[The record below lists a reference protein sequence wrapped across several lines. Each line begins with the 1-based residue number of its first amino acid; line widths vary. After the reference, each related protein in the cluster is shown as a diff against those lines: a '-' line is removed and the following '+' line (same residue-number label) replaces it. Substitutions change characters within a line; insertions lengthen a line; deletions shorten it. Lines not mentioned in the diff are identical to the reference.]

1 MITALDVFNVNPD
14 GQSLYTK
21 GGQFTVKTTG
31 EEYKG
36 VYHKAGKKYFTG
48 KPRNEQ
54 VLELLPLVYDAYS
67 TYTYDKATAFK
78 LPIRTYTKPVFYRP
92 QPSES
97 DYRTGFIF
105 RFVVT
110 HNINI
115 NRPPVEVSPI
125 VGTKFGG
132 TGGIDPNLYTMH
144 RVKWVISG
152 EAIDFATKGGTI
164 PSIENQ
170 NRETV
175 EQIARKYPTIVYAF
189 RNYTE
194 FAQFGFS

>member
-1 MITALDVFNVNPD
+1 MASITDAYNVNLE

-21 GGQFTVKTTG
+21 GNQFTVKSTG
-31 EEYKG
+31 ENYKG
-36 VYHKAGKKYFTG
+36 VYHQIGKRYFTG
-48 KPRNEQ
+48 KPKNQ
-54 VLELLPLVYDAYS
+54 QAIELLPFLYDQFS
-67 TYTYDKATAFK
+67 TYAYDRVLDFK
-78 LPIRTYTKPVFYRP
+78 QPIRTYKKPVFYRP
-92 QPSES
+92 EPSDS

-115 NRPPVEVSPI
+115 NKAPTEVSPI
-125 VGTKFGG
+125 AGTKFGG
-132 TGGIDPNLYTMH
+132 AGGIDPNIYTMH
-144 RVKWVISG
+144 KIKWVISG
-152 EAIDFATKGGTI
+152 EAADFVTKGGTI

-170 NRETV
+170 NRQTIEL
-175 EQIARKYPTIVYAF
+175 IARKFPAIVYAF